1 MFRIKT
7 TILCILSVASI
18 AAMVVYVYSV
28 QREPSLLVD
37 GRAPSDRRGPPNRRA
52 PISRSSIVE
61 GNCKNK
67 QAPLRQTDPKHNPTI
82 KYKAARND
90 YCPPLFPN
98 NTWNADKKVVVRSVY
113 LHKREWNGHPTSY
126 VFMVE
131 IDRQVLSRNPFV
143 RCQVGNQASTTIDY
157 MVPEVA
163 GAVVAVNWCPKF
175 THQTILVHCYLPAGS
190 AAGSKAVLFYKV
202 DQQSPIVAAESEKPL
217 VIPAP
222 PVPRPS
228 PDKPTIVSCLAVQY
242 GQPPFLGEWV
252 RYQKTIGISHIQ
264 MIAEPSIQD
273 SGALNDPSVKKAI
286 DEGFLAVD
294 IWHTWFSPAQIHD
307 HSQLLAYE
315 DCLYR
320 FQGTYDYLFP
330 HDADDFFVP
339 VISDQKQLQYYINKH
354 CSKAGTCA
362 MEWYQMCPTCGIL
375 HEAGEDGNVT
385 DTLGYFDRCRR
396 EETKSVHNIAVTFD
410 VSGHH
415 GHKWAPGYTEI
426 RVLAPNNMYVAHIR
440 LF

>member
-1 MFRIKT
+1 MLGTKKT
-7 TILCILSVASI
+7 IICALSIVSI
-18 AAMVVYVYSV
+18 AAIVYFYLCLQAGVFA
-28 QREPSLLVD
+28 RPE
-37 GRAPSDRRGPPNRRA
+37 RALSRNRPDVEEKWCKDR
-52 PISRSSIVE
+52 V
-61 GNCKNK
+61 
-67 QAPLRQTDPKHNPTI
+67 APLHQADPNYTKII
-82 KYKAARND
+82 KYKISRNED
-90 YCPPLFPN
+90 CPPLVPKN
-98 NTWNADKKVVVRSVY
+98 RWNDDKKVVVRSVY

-143 RCQVGNQASTTIDY
+143 RCQVGNQTSNTIDY
-157 MVPEVA
+157 MVPQLAIQHVTE
-163 GAVVAVNWCPKF
+163 WCTKI
-175 THQTILVHCYLPAGS
+175 THQTIVVHCYLPAGS

-202 DQQSPIVAAESEKPL
+202 DPQSPIVAAESEKPL

-228 PDKPTIVSCLAVQY
+228 PDKPTIVSCIAVQY

-264 MIAEPSIQD
+264 MIAEPSIND
-273 SGALNDPSVKKAI
+273 SGALKDPSVKKAI

-294 IWHTWFSPAQIHD
+294 IWHKWFSSAQIYY

-320 FQGTYDYLFP
+320 FLGTYDYLFP

-339 VISDQKQLQYYINKH
+339 LISDQRQLPYYINKH

-362 MEWYQMCPTCGIL
+362 MGWYQMCPTCGIL

-385 DTLGYFDRCRR
+385 DTLRYFDRCRHSIW
-396 EETKSVHNIAVTFD
+396 EPKSVHNIAVTFD
-410 VSGHH
+410 VSPHH
-415 GHKWAPGYTEI
+415 GYRWAPGYTEI
-426 RVLAPNNMYVAHIR
+426 QVPTHELYVAHIR
-440 LF
+440 LL